1 MALPLAAFF
10 TGGLF
15 AKILGLVIASAAV
28 RVIAAIGLTVVS
40 FTGINLLFTE
50 IDNFVMA
57 ELGGLSSYITDFLQ
71 LFGFTFTIEII
82 LATMASILAI
92 KSLTSLKRLVVK

>member
-15 AKILGLVIASAAV
+15 AKVLGLVIASAAV
-28 RVIAAIGLTVVS
+28 RIIAAIGLTVVT
-40 FTGINLLFTE
+40 FTGISLLFDE
-50 IDNFVMA
+50 LNNFVTA
-57 ELGGLSSYITDFLQ
+57 QLGSLSAYITDFLT
-71 LFGFTFTIEII
+71 LFGFTFLIEII
-82 LATMASILAI
+82 LATMAGILAI